1 MSLLRRRNWALF
13 AVGRVAGVLFGCADG
28 GQDVGLAPTEPPQ
41 ETATLE
47 APPPVQAP
55 PEAPSL
61 WVSAVGDCTLGGD
74 YRGERAKG
82 SFHFELAAEG
92 DDPAYP
98 FSLVRSVLQADDLT
112 IANLET
118 TLTEATRPHGD
129 PLSFR
134 GKPAY
139 AAMLREGS
147 VEVVNVA
154 NNHAMDFGFP
164 GHEDTVAAVRKE
176 GVGVFGGDLVDVRTV
191 RGIEV
196 VNLGYTGGRD
206 DVRPRVERDVRAHK
220 RPDNLVI
227 VSFHWGM
234 EGSGTIL
241 PTQRLLGRAAVD
253 AGADLVLGHH
263 PHVLQGIE
271 AYRGRN
277 IVYSLGNFV
286 FGGHSHPGDMDS
298 VVYQQRFA
306 LADGGLVRG
315 EKRIVP
321 VRISGTTPQNDYR
334 PVVLEGDEAR
344 RVLERLDTL
353 SASVAEKNPRDVDK
367 NSTTTAA
374 SPSKGPY
381 SSAASGLDALN
392 E

>member
-1 MSLLRRRNWALF
+1 MSLLRRRNVALF
-13 AVGRVAGVLFGCADG
+13 AVGRAAGVLFGCADG
-28 GQDVGLAPTEPPQ
+28 GQDVGVLPAEPPP

-47 APPPVQAP
+47 AAPVVAP

-61 WVSAVGDCTLGGD
+61 WLSAVGDCTLGGD

-82 SFHFELAAEG
+82 SFHAELAAQG

-98 FSLVRSVLQADDLT
+98 FSLVRSVLDTDDLT

-118 TLTEATRPHGD
+118 TLTDARRPYGD

-147 VEVVNVA
+147 VELVNVA

-176 GVGVFGGDLVDVRTV
+176 GVGVFGADLVDVRTI
-191 RGIEV
+191 RDIEV

-206 DVRPRVERDVRAHK
+206 EVRPRVERDVRAHK

-298 VVYQQRFA
+298 MIYQQRFERSQ
-306 LADGGLVRG
+306 GGIVPG
-315 EKRIVP
+315 ETRLVP

-334 PVVLEGDEAR
+334 PVVLEGEEAS
-344 RVLERLDTL
+344 RVLARLETL
-353 SASVAEKNPRDVDK
+353 SASVAEKNPREADK
-367 NSTTTAA
+367 NSA
-374 SPSKGPY
+374 
-381 SSAASGLDALN
+381 SAAAPSSKEPYTAPLRGSGH
-392 E
+392 